1 MDNNIVVNDYRQMDK
16 ILKEERAYLLNL
28 CKVIKKSGCNVL
40 LIQKSILRDAVTDLS
55 LHFLS
60 KLKIMVIT
68 EVEREEVDWLCRSLG
83 CRPIADIDAFTEDKL
98 AVAEVV
104 TEVESA
110 GATYVAV
117 HGVKSPNTRKTASI
131 VVHGANSLVV
141 DEAER
146 SIHDAMCVI
155 RCLVKK
161 SYLIA
166 GGGAPEMEVSN
177 KLIEM
182 SREMVGLKSHCYESF
197 ANAVQVIPTTL
208 AENAGLTPLKIV
220 SQLKKLH
227 KKSNT
232 GTGINVKRGTV
243 EDMWAEDVVQP
254 LLVSTSELE
263 LAADTVRM
271 IMKIDDIVQT
281 YR

>member
-1 MDNNIVVNDYRQMDK
+1 MDNDIVVNDYRQMDK
-16 ILKEERAYLLNL
+16 ILKEERAYLLNM
-28 CKVIKKSGCNVL
+28 CKIIKKSGCNVL
-40 LIQKSILRDAVTDLS
+40 LVQKSILRDAVTDLS

-83 CRPIADIDAFTEDKL
+83 CRPIADIDAFSEDKL
-98 AVAEVV
+98 AFAEVV
-104 TEVESA
+104 TDVESA
-110 GATYVAV
+110 GNKYVAIQ
-117 HGVKSPNTRKTASI
+117 GVKSPNTRKTASI

-161 SYLIA
+161 GYLIA

-177 KLIEM
+177 KLMEL
-182 SREMVGLKSHCYESF
+182 SKLKTGLTSHCYEAFS
-197 ANAVQVIPTTL
+197 NAVQVVPTTL
-208 AENAGLTPLKIV
+208 AENAGLAPLKIT

-227 KKSNT
+227 KTSNT

-243 EDMWAEDVVQP
+243 EDMWAEEVVQP

-271 IMKIDDIVQT
+271 IMKIDDIVQA
-281 YR
+281 R

>member
-16 ILKEERAYLLNL
+16 ILKEERAYLLNI
-28 CKVIKKSGCNVL
+28 CKIIKKSGCNVL
-40 LIQKSILRDAVTDLS
+40 LIQKSILRDSVTDLS

-68 EVEREEVDWLCRSLG
+68 DIEREEVGWLCKSTG
-83 CRPIADIDAFTEDKL
+83 CKPIADIDSFQEDKL
-98 AVAEVV
+98 GVADVV
-104 TEVESA
+104 AEVESA
-110 GATYVAV
+110 GCKYVTIQ
-117 HGVKSPNTRKTASI
+117 GVKSPNTRKTASV
-131 VVHGANSLVV
+131 VVHGANNLVV

-161 SYLIA
+161 PFLIA
-166 GGGAPEMEVSN
+166 GGGAPEMQVSN
-177 KLIEM
+177 KLLEM
-182 SREMVGLKSHCYESF
+182 SKSDTGLKSHCYEAFS
-197 ANAVQVIPTTL
+197 NAVQVIPSTL
-208 AENAGLTPLKIV
+208 AENAGLPPLKIV
-220 SQLKKLH
+220 SQLKKSH
-227 KKSNT
+227 VTKDA

-243 EDMWAEDVVQP
+243 ENMWNEDVVQP

-271 IMKIDDIVQT
+271 IMKIDDIVQA
-281 YR
+281 R